1 MNEWRNERLYFL
13 WMYKYFIN
21 WSYDIICVWVY
32 IVNYVFCSWVGFFFI
47 VNVLR
52 LKKMIN
58 IVLKN
63 LNDVCNL

>member
-1 MNEWRNERLYFL
+1 MYFVVEW
-13 WMYKYFIN
+13 
-21 WSYDIICVWVY
+21 
-32 IVNYVFCSWVGFFFI
+32 GFFYI

-63 LNDVCNL
+63 LNDVYNL